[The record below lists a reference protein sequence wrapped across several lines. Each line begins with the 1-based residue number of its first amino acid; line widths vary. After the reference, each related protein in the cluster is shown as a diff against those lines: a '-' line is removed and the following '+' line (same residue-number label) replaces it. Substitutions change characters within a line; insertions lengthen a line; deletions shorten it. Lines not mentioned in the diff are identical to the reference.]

1 MGGGFYPDGRGL
13 FQNDHAPV
21 HRAQGPTE
29 WFDEEENDA
38 NDMLRPSRS
47 AHLNPVEHR
56 QGEFGV
62 TCKTETALSV
72 TIRHH
77 HHLGKK
83 KMVMPRSISAA
94 LVARDVPTPFEPNA
108 NPNAS
113 HPRSRSFF
121 YFSMLCK
128 YCLSP
133 LPSSTHRLPAWL
145 HTSQCEPRCYE
156 ECAQNQSVWTWSV
169 TVWHVM

>member
-1 MGGGFYPDGRGL
+1 MGGWGGGGFYPDGRGL

-83 KMVMPRSISAA
+83 KNGDAK
-94 LVARDVPTPFEPNA
+94 E
-108 NPNAS
+108 
-113 HPRSRSFF
+113 H
-121 YFSMLCK
+121 
-128 YCLSP
+128 
-133 LPSSTHRLPAWL
+133 
-145 HTSQCEPRCYE
+145 QCC
-156 ECAQNQSVWTWSV
+156 SGGS
-169 TVWHVM
+169 